1 LLRVVESSKQEVR
14 DSSRSAQV
22 EARLRHQVN
31 SLRDERDKALTQ
43 NTDLVRKLSLHEE
56 ELRLTKA
63 KLSRV
68 QQEKLSLERDSRVAI
83 SLARSLDNSNSNDIN
98 YYKRKVSALS
108 DEVQSA
114 YEKIRQLE
122 GKKQRNSY

>member
-1 LLRVVESSKQEVR
+1 MVESSKQEVR

>member
-1 LLRVVESSKQEVR
+1 MVASKQEVR